1 MPSVSRLDRRSKV
14 KSEKVKKNNVKRIM
28 LMETRRY
35 EMLKKVW
42 LLLPFCLFAFLH
54 THAQNFTQRIQQP
67 MAGKGSVVIHQS
79 DSIDQLVNT
88 AVLSNRAV
96 KHTAT
101 TPPAST
107 ETPSSAATASTTKP
121 DTSATTQQGEQ
132 TTTEEEGTRVIHGS
146 YTVMGY
152 RVQAFAGGNSRADR
166 QRAEATRSSIKAIY
180 PNVPV
185 YVHFFSPRWICRV
198 GNYRT
203 YEEAHQMQTNLK
215 NMGFNQ
221 CTIVK
226 GKISV
231 AY

>member
-185 YVHFFSPRWICRV
+185 YVHFFSPRWIC
-198 GNYRT
+198 
-203 YEEAHQMQTNLK
+203 
-215 NMGFNQ
+215 
-221 CTIVK
+221 
-226 GKISV
+226 
-231 AY
+231 